1 MIGKGMKK
9 IYTKLS
15 LIALFIMFAA
25 IATAQTLFYHDSFIP
40 GQSKWQNFDSG
51 NISALLDGGKYI
63 LTQKYGG
70 VVFEAASIPLDNKRN
85 YSIET
90 EVVHLSGTDQFPM
103 GLVFASK
110 DRNDNYYFAISAN
123 GNFIFVQRQQ
133 GIYSQAIINWTFSD
147 AIVPG
152 ANRPNKLRIEK
163 RNDTLTFKINGQQV
177 GQIFMVPPM
186 GNQIG
191 FYMENAQSVAFDYL
205 TINYLDAPVKD
216 TVKKT
221 TDIPV
226 NAIVNKPVEAPAK
239 DTVKKATDIP
249 VNAIVNKPVDIP
261 AKDTVKKTTD
271 IPVNAIVNK
280 PVDVPAKDT
289 VKKTV
294 DVQVNTIVNKPNDE
308 RDTVNRPLSTLIAET
323 PFHFDFNDYTQE
335 QWELNSRDFNSTRLR
350 EGILKMVHAHA
361 FQPRDVCRYPPQLFY
376 RDRGCAKKRRPI
388 QRLWLG
394 FWRRQFAPM
403 AFLDGGGG
411 LLLYTLYR
419 KR

>member
-1 MIGKGMKK
+1 M
-9 IYTKLS
+9 
-15 LIALFIMFAA
+15 AR
-25 IATAQTLFYHDSFIP
+25 
-40 GQSKWQNFDSG
+40 
-51 NISALLDGGKYI
+51 KYI

-221 TDIPV
+221 MDVPV
-226 NAIVNKPVEAPAK
+226 NAVVNN
-239 DTVKKATDIP
+239 P
-249 VNAIVNKPVDIP
+249 VNIP

-289 VKKTV
+289 VKKTTDIPVNAIVNKPV
-294 DVQVNTIVNKPNDE
+294 DVPAKDTVKKTTDIPVNAIVNKPVEAPAKDTVKKTTDIPVNTIVNQPVDVPAK
-308 RDTVNRPLSTLIAET
+308 DTVKKTTDIPVNAIVNKPVDVPANDTVKKKRGYPGKHDNKQTFHRSAAGYE
-323 PFHFDFNDYTQE
+323 HFDCENALSF
-335 QWELNSRDFNSTRLR
+335 
-350 EGILKMVHAHA
+350 
-361 FQPRDVCRYPPQLFY
+361 
-376 RDRGCAKKRRPI
+376 
-388 QRLWLG
+388 
-394 FWRRQFAPM
+394 
-403 AFLDGGGG
+403 
-411 LLLYTLYR
+411 
-419 KR
+419 